1 MSQVQSSPHV
11 VSAFETP
18 EWGSQALQLPG
29 VEMGRKPATFMDMI
43 AGCYTKG
50 YQRPF
55 RERLCEMDTCHDI
68 TCLLYTSDAADE

>member
-29 VEMGRKPATFMDMI
+29 VEMGWKPVTFMSVI
-43 AGCYTKG
+43 ADCYK
-50 YQRPF
+50 
-55 RERLCEMDTCHDI
+55 RLSTVV
-68 TCLLYTSDAADE
+68 S